1 MNLQIDGPTDRMMN
15 GQKDG
20 RIMNSFS
27 TNNDVEHIQKRIIEL
42 HLLSKTSKDQSY
54 TYFYLP
60 QTKKMYRRDF
70 NLKSHLF
77 H

>member
-1 MNLQIDGPTDRMMN
+1 MMN

-20 RIMNSFS
+20 RIMNYRASFL
-27 TNNDVEHIQKRIIEL
+27 TNNAVEHIQKTIIQH

-54 TYFYLP
+54 TYLYLP